1 MWQEGKVASPAGM
14 VVAGFWEVALWS
26 FWIIFIKYSFP
37 VGIMVIKTNKNQLS
51 IQWNDTVKKLP

>member
-51 IQWNDTVKKLP
+51 IQWNDTAKKLP